1 MKKNNIKLRKIFL
14 LIISIFLFIGTITL
28 NFSLGYGATSTFPSN
43 ATDLLNV
50 PNISVNETDNN
61 QEQADW
67 LFGQSTI
74 SCSVTGKSGTC
85 GGTSYVGEIQINY
98 TGSSVVEVQ
107 LTYNLTLNGG
117 SCQID
122 GNPLSETNDTFSK
135 TINPNTDDTTSFI
148 VFVKSS
154 EEDKKT
160 SLNITNFTILSDEIF
175 NVTFLAPENGSY
187 TVNGELVENDTNFS
201 ISGKD
206 SVILS
211 ATPLENYI
219 FVGWVLNGNLRSEKS
234 EFTTSFS
241 EDSTIYPYFEVNDT
255 AVFKNNNK
263 VFSDLNEAINSA
275 DSSSDK
281 KIILIKNGTISGG
294 TDSLI
299 KQYHIKSGIQLLI
312 PDDDSYLTYIGD
324 SYPIYNGTGNNTPT
338 VYRKLIVPNHTN
350 IVVESGANIYVASK
364 APGAQGGKT
373 HGANPTNQYG
383 QIILSGDN
391 SFITLNSNSTLY
403 AYGYITGNGKVNA
416 LNGSLVREFF
426 QVTDFK
432 GGSKTLG
439 MIFNPGKKVFIINKY
454 YIQNIECSLIMNYGA
469 VEEVVTGF
477 VMSSSLHVA
486 KAQLISTYESDF
498 GLFKLDSGSVLEKKY
513 DGKTDRL
520 EFNLLQGNFL
530 FSNISITLTMSI
542 NTKDYELPINNN
554 MSINVTNGASVTI
567 SQDLCILPGAQINID
582 SGSTVNISSGT
593 YIYLFNSDSYIGKN
607 YSVTGRDVGAC
618 NYAVSRV
625 YNRTT
630 EDLVNASL
638 NINGTLN
645 ISDGAGLYTTRSND
659 LNSAESI
666 SNVFSSKGTGIV
678 NFLGTPTNKTSVE
691 QYNYSSEVYESIT
704 VSQLALRNSL
714 LPENENDTYLDLR
727 SYDNLSDKSFYFSIE
742 DNTWVDGQQV
752 SKEYKITFVDDRFGL
767 PNYTLSFTNG
777 EKFTFPTAEEA
788 GFIKDEFR
796 IRKWKI
802 NGIGSGLFEPGEEY
816 SFSASGDI
824 TAVAVWGGWVS
835 SNGNFYYID
844 YGDGTY
850 LTGINRVE
858 HYDSNQDGTFLFK
871 FDESGALDLS
881 FTGVFKNNTDNSL
894 YFIING
900 EVQQGTSLYSFQTN
914 EQLGTKIYNYIYVTS
929 TNCVVNNGKFY
940 IETNSDDVLPSGY
953 YNFDENGYII
963 REDDDTTMYYQ
974 DLYVKNDVTY
984 IDGIRVA
991 YGLFDQN
998 NYLYYSDSNGNL
1010 VKNKT
1015 FYVADTK
1022 DYGSEKVKV
1031 GLYYFDSEGRMCD
1044 EKLNPIEVSNL

>member
-1 MKKNNIKLRKIFL
+1 MKKNNIKIRKIFL

-50 PNISVNETDNN
+50 PNISVNETDDNE
-61 QEQADW
+61 EQADRS
-67 LFGQSTI
+67 FSQSTI
-74 SCSVTGKSGTC
+74 SCSVTGQSGTC
-85 GGTSYVGEIQINY
+85 GGTNYVGEIEINY
-98 TGSSVVEVQ
+98 TGSSVVEIQ

-122 GNPLSETNDTFSK
+122 GNPLSDTTNGTFSK

-148 VFVKSS
+148 VYVRSTD
-154 EEDKKT
+154 EEKT
-160 SLNITNFTILSDEIF
+160 TTLNITNFTILSDEIF

-187 TVNGELVENDTNFS
+187 TLNGELVENEKNIS
-201 ISGKD
+201 IKGKD

-211 ATPLENYI
+211 AKPQENYI
-219 FVGWVLNGNLRSEKS
+219 FVGWVVNGNLRSETS
-234 EFTTSFS
+234 EYTTSFS
-241 EDSTIYPYFEVNDT
+241 EDSTIYPYFELNDI

-263 VFSDLNEAINSA
+263 VFPDLNDAINSA

-281 KIILIKNGTISGG
+281 KIILIKNGTITGG

-299 KQYHIKSGIQLLI
+299 KEYHIKSGMQLLI
-312 PDDDSYLTYIGD
+312 PDDDSYLTYMGD

-338 VYRKLIVPNHTN
+338 VYKKLIVQNHTN

-364 APGAQGGKT
+364 APGAQGGQT
-373 HGANPTNQYG
+373 YGANPTNQYG
-383 QIILSGDN
+383 EIILSGDN

-432 GGSKTLG
+432 GGTKTLG
-439 MIFNPGKKVFIINKY
+439 MIFSPGKKVFIINKY

-513 DGKTDRL
+513 DGETDRL
-520 EFNLLQGNFL
+520 EFNLLKGNFL

-582 SGSTVNISSGT
+582 RGSTVNISSGT

-645 ISDGAGLYTTRSND
+645 ISDGAGLYTTRSNE
-659 LNSAESI
+659 LNSSESV
-666 SNVFSSKGTGIV
+666 SNVFTSEGTGIV

-691 QYNYSSEVYESIT
+691 QYNYSSGYESIT
-704 VSQLALRNSL
+704 VSQLALRNSI

-727 SYDNLSDKSFYFSIE
+727 SYDNLSGKSFYFSIE

-767 PNYTLSFTNG
+767 PNYTLSFTSG
-777 EKFTFPTAEEA
+777 KKFTFPTAEES

-900 EVQQGTSLYSFQTN
+900 EVQSGRSLYSFQTN

-940 IETNSDDVLPSGY
+940 IETNSNDVLPSGY

-963 REDDDTTMYYQ
+963 REDDDTTMYNQ

-1022 DYGSEKVKV
+1022 DYSSEKVKA

-1044 EKLNPIEVSNL
+1044 EKLNAIEVSNL